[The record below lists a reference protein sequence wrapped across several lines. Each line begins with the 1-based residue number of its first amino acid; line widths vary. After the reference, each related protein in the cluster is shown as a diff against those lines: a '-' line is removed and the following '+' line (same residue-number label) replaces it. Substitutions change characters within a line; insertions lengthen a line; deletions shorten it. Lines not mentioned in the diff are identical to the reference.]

1 MAIKQF
7 VAFTIHVL
15 VQHRHK
21 RTHIVHKIVITAKRN
36 TASQPT
42 RTYKIR
48 VPFTFYMLNCNHKR
62 LAHCIANCAHLLLA
76 CAMYTHSKHHSAPM
90 TDGAISFWVTCYTSI
105 TLIMIMIIITIIKI
119 EHHFG
124 YVHIEMTIKQMKDRK
139 TEKNLA
145 HSHMRTFLSTMQ
157 FSLFLN
163 VDVEFHVAHDYP
175 LWREEISHAK
185 CCWSSF
191 LLVHC
196 VA

>member
-7 VAFTIHVL
+7 VAFTIYVL

-36 TASQPT
+36 TANQPT

-48 VPFTFYMLNCNHKR
+48 VPFTFYMLNRNHKR

-76 CAMYTHSKHHSAPM
+76 CAMHTLSKSITARM

-145 HSHMRTFLSTMQ
+145 HSHMRTFQSTMQ
-157 FSLFLN
+157 FFLF
-163 VDVEFHVAHDYP
+163 
-175 LWREEISHAK
+175 
-185 CCWSSF
+185 
-191 LLVHC
+191 
-196 VA
+196 